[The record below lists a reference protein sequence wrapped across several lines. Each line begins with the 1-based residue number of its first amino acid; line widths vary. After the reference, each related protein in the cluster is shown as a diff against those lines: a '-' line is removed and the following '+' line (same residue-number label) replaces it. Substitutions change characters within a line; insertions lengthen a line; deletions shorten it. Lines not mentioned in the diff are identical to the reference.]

1 MDLNHIETAIGLD
14 RHGQD
19 QAAVDTTACSIRI
32 VKIADTLHFQPPV
45 LDILGEALVKS
56 GEKQQALEVINQI
69 VLMNPPNVNEY
80 RQLLTQM
87 QNS

>member
-1 MDLNHIETAIGLD
+1 
-14 RHGQD
+14 
-19 QAAVDTTACSIRI
+19 
-32 VKIADTLHFQPPV
+32 
-45 LDILGEALVKS
+45 VKS

-69 VLMNPPNVNEY
+69 VLMNPPNVNDY